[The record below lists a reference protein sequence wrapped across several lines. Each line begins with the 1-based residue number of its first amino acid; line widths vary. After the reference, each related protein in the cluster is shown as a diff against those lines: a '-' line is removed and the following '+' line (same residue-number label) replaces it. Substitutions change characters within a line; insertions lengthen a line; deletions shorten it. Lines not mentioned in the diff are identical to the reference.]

1 MVVEVDF
8 SLPVGLN
15 WRFNQN
21 VHVRARRNS
30 PIFLNSL
37 ILVFIFINI
46 YSITEQLSQ
55 RIKENRS
62 SVEMHE
68 NKLFD
73 AQIDKGKKKKK
84 KNDTSQIYL
93 CEYIHG
99 TERYRIRDKRKLTSK
114 ECRCSWLLGWKDS
127 QRTVQT
133 NDASRWRVGL
143 SAQNP
148 FCYKKRFLNLN
159 GNNLI

>member
-84 KNDTSQIYL
+84 RMTPAKFTCANIYMELRGIEYVIKENWLRKNADVVDYWVEKIHREL
-93 CEYIHG
+93 CKQMMPLDGE
-99 TERYRIRDKRKLTSK
+99 
-114 ECRCSWLLGWKDS
+114 
-127 QRTVQT
+127 
-133 NDASRWRVGL
+133 
-143 SAQNP
+143 
-148 FCYKKRFLNLN
+148 
-159 GNNLI
+159 